1 LAELIW
7 KLAFPKWEF
16 DDASPR
22 GGLGEAGTSGIVRA
36 IANAVFAATG
46 IDCGNTQATVSPDN
60 LGQTRRN
67 DMIRKAKAVWQGTG
81 RDGNGQLSSDSGV
94 LAETPYSFKTRFEN
108 EKGTNP
114 EELIAAAHAGCFTM
128 ALAFGLQ
135 AAGFTPTELSTEA
148 AVTLEPEGK
157 GFRISKSALTL
168 RGKVPNVDDAGFA
181 RIAGEAEKN
190 CPVSKV
196 LNATITLDAKLI

>member
-1 LAELIW
+1 
-7 KLAFPKWEF
+7 
-16 DDASPR
+16 
-22 GGLGEAGTSGIVRA
+22 
-36 IANAVFAATG
+36 
-46 IDCGNTQATVSPDN
+46 
-60 LGQTRRN
+60 
-67 DMIRKAKAVWQGTG
+67 MIRKAKAIWRGTG
-81 RDGNGQLSSDSGV
+81 RAGSGELSSDSGV
-94 LAETPYSFKTRFEN
+94 LSSTPYSFRTRFEN

-157 GFRISKSALTL
+157 GFKISRSALTL
-168 RGKVPNVDDAGFA
+168 NAKVPNLDATKFAEFA
-181 RIAGEAEKN
+181 RDAEKN

-196 LNATITLDAKLI
+196 LNAEITLDAKLA